1 MIKSLKTYPQGDAM
15 SFPFAS
21 LNQSKK
27 AVDDALT
34 ALKSGQIASRIWAR
48 DYTVWADSPTEIT
61 NRLGWLDCP
70 TNMAP
75 QAAELA
81 QFAAEIQS
89 EGFTHVLLLG
99 MGGSSL
105 APEVFSRIFAGPTIL
120 SLSILDSTHPAYV
133 LATTRALDPA
143 RTLYV
148 TSTKSGGTVETL
160 SFFKHF
166 YNHAIEKLGLETARR
181 HFIAITDPGSGL
193 ETLMRENQIRRI
205 FLNDPNIGGRYS
217 ALSHFGLV
225 PAALIGVDVA
235 QLIARAQT
243 MAAACQQDT
252 DNPGLLLGAILAE
265 LDKAGRDKV
274 TFLTSPT
281 LESFGDWAEQLIA
294 ESTGKIG
301 KGILP
306 VVGEALA
313 DPTAYGQDR
322 LFVSLT
328 LAGEPAPDLTALQQA
343 GHPTLA
349 YTLADRYDLG
359 AQFFLWEFATA
370 VAGHL
375 MDIQP
380 FDQPNVESAKILAR
394 KMMAEYKA
402 TGQLP
407 AGDTAPLTEDALRA
421 FLSQAQA
428 GDYLSVQAY
437 VHPTREAT
445 DALQTLRHLLRAR
458 TGLATTLG
466 FGPRFLHSTG
476 QLHKGDAGNGLFIQ
490 FTSDSPEDV
499 SIPDEPGKPDSSLT
513 FGTLVRAQALGDYEA
528 LLTATPRRRAIHF
541 HLGTDVMGELEK
553 LIEAL

>member
-1 MIKSLKTYPQGDAM
+1 MSLITTLSQYQSPV
-15 SFPFAS
+15 AS
-21 LNQSKK
+21 
-27 AVDDALT
+27 AL
-34 ALKSGQIASRIWAR
+34 AELASQNIASRIWAR
-48 DYTVWADSPTEIT
+48 DHTVWAASPTEIT

-70 TNMAP
+70 TNMTA

-81 QFAAEIQS
+81 QFAAEIQG
-89 EGFTHVLLLG
+89 EGLTHILLLG

-105 APEVFSRIFAGPTIL
+105 APEVFSRIFAGQTTL
-120 SLSILDSTHPAYV
+120 TLNILDSTHPAYV
-133 LATTRALDPA
+133 LETTRTLDPA

-166 YNHAIEKLGLETARR
+166 FNAAIEKLGLETARQ

-193 ETLMRENQIRRI
+193 ETLMREHQIRRI

-225 PAALIGVDVA
+225 PASLIGVDLPT
-235 QLIARAQT
+235 LIARAQH
-243 MAAACQQDT
+243 MADACQLPGS
-252 DNPGLLLGAILAE
+252 DNPGLVLGAVLAE
-265 LDKAGRDKV
+265 LAKAGRDKV
-274 TFLTSPT
+274 TFLTSPSGVLT
-281 LESFGDWAEQLIA
+281 AALESFGDWVEQLVA
-294 ESTGKIG
+294 ESTGKLG

-306 VVGEALA
+306 VVGETLA
-313 DPTAYGQDR
+313 DVSTYGQDR

-328 LAGEPAPDLTALQQA
+328 LAGEPAPDLTALEH

-349 YTLADRYDLG
+349 LTLNDRYDLG
-359 AQFFLWEFATA
+359 GQYFLWEFATA

-375 MDIQP
+375 MEIQP

-394 KMMAEYKA
+394 KMMAEYKT

-407 AGDTAPLTEDALRA
+407 AGETAPLTGDALRA
-421 FLSQAQA
+421 FLSQARP
-428 GDYLSVQAY
+428 GDYISLQAY
-437 VHPTREAT
+437 IHPTPNAAS
-445 DALQTLRHLLRAR
+445 ALQSLRHKLRAA

-466 FGPRFLHSTG
+466 IGPRFLHSTG

-490 FTSDSPEDV
+490 FTSDSPENV
-499 SIPDEPGKPDSSLT
+499 SIPDEPGQPDSSLT

-528 LLTATPRRRAIHF
+528 LLTATPPRRAIHF
-541 HLGTDVMGELEK
+541 HLGTEVVEGLEK
-553 LIEAL
+553 LIEAV

>member
-1 MIKSLKTYPQGDAM
+1 MPSINYFLSVY
-15 SFPFAS
+15 
-21 LNQSKK
+21 QSQ
-27 AVDDALT
+27 VDSALT
-34 ALKSGQIASRIWAR
+34 ALSTHNIPSRIWAR
-48 DYTVWADSPTEIT
+48 DHTVWADSPTEIT

-75 QAAELA
+75 QAAGLA
-81 QFAAEIQS
+81 AFAAEIRA

-105 APEVFSRIFAGPTIL
+105 APEVFSRIFAGQTTL
-120 SLSILDSTHPAYV
+120 TLSILDSTHPAYV
-133 LATTRALDPA
+133 LETTHALDPA

-166 YNHAIEKLGLETARR
+166 FNDAIEKLGLEKARQ

-225 PAALIGVDVA
+225 PAALVGVDVA
-235 QLIARAQT
+235 QLVARAHA
-243 MAAACQQDT
+243 MAEACRSDT

-265 LDKAGRDKV
+265 LAKAGRDKV

-281 LESFGDWAEQLIA
+281 LESFGDWVEQLVA
-294 ESTGKIG
+294 ESTGKLG

-306 VVGEALA
+306 VVGETLA
-313 DPTAYGQDR
+313 DVSAYGQDR

-359 AQFFLWEFATA
+359 AQYFLWEFATA

-394 KMMAEYKA
+394 KMMAEYKT

-407 AGDTAPLTEDALRA
+407 AGDTAPLTGDALRA

-437 VHPTREAT
+437 VHPTREAA

-490 FTSDSPEDV
+490 FTSDSLENVAIPNDV
-499 SIPDEPGKPDSSLT
+499 LSSSEPGKPDSSLT

-528 LLTATPRRRAIHF
+528 LLTATPPRRAIHF
-541 HLGTDVMGELEK
+541 HLGTDVVEELEK
-553 LIEAL
+553 LISTLRE

>member
-1 MIKSLKTYPQGDAM
+1 MSNLTLSLGSYQPQVDAAISAM
-15 SFPFAS
+15 SAR
-21 LNQSKK
+21 
-27 AVDDALT
+27 D
-34 ALKSGQIASRIWAR
+34 IASRIWSR
-48 DYTVWADSPTEIT
+48 DYTVWANSPTEIT

-70 TNMAP
+70 THMAP

-81 QFAAEIQS
+81 QFAAEIQA

-105 APEVFSRIFAGPTIL
+105 APEVFSRIFAGQTTL
-120 SLSILDSTHPAYV
+120 TLNILDSTHPAYV
-133 LATTRALDPA
+133 LETTRSLDPA
-143 RTLYV
+143 GTLYV
-148 TSTKSGGTVETL
+148 TSTKSGGTIETL

-166 YNHAIEKLGLETARR
+166 FNYAIEQLGLETARQ

-225 PAALIGVDVA
+225 PASLIGVDLA
-235 QLIARAQT
+235 TLIARAQT
-243 MAAACQQDT
+243 MADACQLSGA
-252 DNPGLLLGAILAE
+252 DNPGLVLGAILAE
-265 LDKAGRDKV
+265 LAKAGRDKV

-281 LESFGDWAEQLIA
+281 LESFGDWVEQLVA

-306 VVGEALA
+306 VVGETLA
-313 DPTAYGQDR
+313 EPAHYGNDR

-328 LAGEPAPDLTALQQA
+328 LTGEPAPDLTALQH

-349 YTLADRYDLG
+349 MTLDDRYDLG
-359 AQFFLWEFATA
+359 GQYFLWEFATA

-375 MDIQP
+375 MEIQP
-380 FDQPNVESAKILAR
+380 FDQPNVESAKVLAR
-394 KMMAEYKA
+394 KMMAEYKT

-407 AGDTAPLTEDALRA
+407 AGETAPLTGDALRA
-421 FLSQAQA
+421 FLAQVRA
-428 GDYLSVQAY
+428 GDYISLQAY
-437 VHPTREAT
+437 IHPTLNAAS
-445 DALQTLRHLLRAR
+445 ALQSLRHALRAR

-490 FTSDSPEDV
+490 FTSDSPENV
-499 SIPDEPGKPDSSLT
+499 AIPDEPGKPDSSLT

-528 LLTATPRRRAIHF
+528 LLTATPPRRAIHF
-541 HLGTDVMGELEK
+541 HLGTDVVGELEK
-553 LIEAL
+553 LIEAV